1 MKYAITAA
9 TGKFGKNAV
18 KELSQLVDLENIV
31 AIVRNPEKA
40 QKLLPEGIEIR
51 QADYSSESE
60 LSKAL
65 SGVDRLLFI
74 SSQPGGEVA
83 RIDQHRNVVNAA
95 KSAGV
100 KFVAY
105 TSFPK
110 ADVAKNPLASDH
122 RETEKLIKD
131 AGFSYSFLRNNW
143 YLENE
148 MGTINGA
155 LNGNPF
161 VYSAGDGKAG
171 WTLERNYS
179 EAAAKVLA
187 SDNTKDIYEFAGTAI
202 TYGEMAKALQEVSGV
217 NFDIEQVSDEQYTNG
232 LKESGL
238 DEGTA
243 LLVTSFQTMIR
254 EGGLDGNDADITEVL
269 GRSIEPLSEQLKEL
283 IK

>member
-1 MKYAITAA
+1 MKYAITTA

-148 MGTINGA
+148 IGTINKA

-217 NFDIEQVSDEQYTNG
+217 NFDIEQVSDEQYING